1 MLDRLSSLHS
11 RSVLFFQFYKLSRSQ
26 NGFGGALLFKLA
38 RGVDGHL
45 GVVSR
50 RQRRDP
56 WHRLPA
62 KVHENRIVAAGL
74 LAFRQS
80 HSLTGLKE
88 NQRAAQQRVKS
99 QKAQGD
105 RQFSAAHLHRHSVC
119 RQAGG
124 GAE

>member
-1 MLDRLSSLHS
+1 MSRRRRALSIGSLKKS
-11 RSVLFFQFYKLSRSQ
+11 
-26 NGFGGALLFKLA
+26 NGNQRGPGRALLFKLA

-62 KVHENRIVAAGL
+62 KVHEKRIVAAGL

-105 RQFSAAHLHRHSVC
+105 
-119 RQAGG
+119 
-124 GAE
+124 